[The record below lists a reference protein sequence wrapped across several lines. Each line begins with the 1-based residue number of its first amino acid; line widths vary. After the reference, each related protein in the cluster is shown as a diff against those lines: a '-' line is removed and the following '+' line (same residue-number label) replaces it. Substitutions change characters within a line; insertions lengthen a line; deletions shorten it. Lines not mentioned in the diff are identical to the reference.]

1 MSNNRCLLILLA
13 AGFVGG
19 CSSEAM
25 KGVYAEG
32 GHMGTIG
39 LGLPMRDE
47 VHFSQPGFDDTALTR
62 VYPSL
67 LKLKVRFISFEN
79 VPITDSSIQ
88 LIRELGTIE
97 ELVFIDTQVTITGIS
112 KLKGMPR
119 LRRLLL
125 DGRRYTEEQVEQ
137 LRHDMPAVE
146 ILVFT

>member
-1 MSNNRCLLILLA
+1 
-13 AGFVGG
+13 
-19 CSSEAM
+19 M

-67 LKLKVRFISFEN
+67 LKLKVRFIFIREMCPLRTRQSE
-79 VPITDSSIQ
+79 

-97 ELVFIDTQVTITGIS
+97 ELVFIDTEYDHRNQ
-112 KLKGMPR
+112 
-119 LRRLLL
+119 
-125 DGRRYTEEQVEQ
+125 
-137 LRHDMPAVE
+137 
-146 ILVFT
+146 